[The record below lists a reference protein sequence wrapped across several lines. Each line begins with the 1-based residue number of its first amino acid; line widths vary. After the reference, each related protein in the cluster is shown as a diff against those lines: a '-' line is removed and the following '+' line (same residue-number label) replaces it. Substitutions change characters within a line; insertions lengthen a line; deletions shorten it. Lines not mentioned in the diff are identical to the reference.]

1 MTRTNE
7 PISDRPV
14 FFDPNQKRWPLV
26 RNAFLSLGLLLAI
39 LFGLLIVSVVLQP
52 VLPALGL
59 RPAKSV
65 HKLRAAPRPDSAPDA
80 GATRAAFGQVDPKRR
95 PQKSAPLG
103 APASAGPPASS
114 AQPLTFGYYV
124 NWDPGSFSSLK
135 ANIDALDVVVPEWL
149 HVTGPAGTV
158 IEDEP
163 ARQKDLREFINTS
176 AARVRVMPLINNFV
190 DDTQKWDG
198 ENLGRVLQDRSRRAQ
213 LVRQLMTYLRGWPYA
228 GLQVDFQELPSRSL
242 PSFHAFLT
250 ELAAELHTAGMQLA
264 ITLPV
269 DSPQCDYAG
278 LSKIVDF
285 IVLEAYDQHWP
296 GGPDGPLA
304 GVDWFSEVVQ
314 ARRQEIPAEKM
325 VIGLASYAYDWKE
338 ESEAASLSFDEAML
352 IARDRHVQISTDPVS
367 LNPTFAYRD
376 EEQHSHRVWF
386 LDATTG
392 FNEVATA
399 RPFHPGGIALWRLGT
414 EDPSIWRVLARHARL
429 DTAGA
434 EGLTEISFRYR
445 FDNEGEG
452 EVFQVTEQ
460 SEPGR
465 REIVFDPSRRLIT
478 SERFVRL
485 PSPYVLR
492 HYGTRERK
500 VALTFDDGPDPRFTP
515 AILDVLRAKHAP
527 ATFFVI
533 GTNGR
538 AHPDLL
544 RREVAEGHEIG
555 NHSFTH
561 PYLSK
566 TSGTQLRLEV
576 TATERVIE
584 SAVQR
589 QTLLFRPP
597 YAEFDDPKTPEAI
610 EHLWTV
616 NHMGYLVVGDRLDT
630 DDWRLPGAEAIV
642 HAAVQ
647 AADRGE
653 GHVVLM
659 HDSGGDRSQTVEAL
673 PHLIDALRA
682 RGYELVTISGLLG
695 RPRDAIM
702 QPLSGQKRILAS
714 FNRGV
719 FGLVNVGMNMLA
731 SLFVI
736 GIVLGV
742 VRLLFVGILSV
753 TDGR

>member
-1 MTRTNE
+1 
-7 PISDRPV
+7 
-14 FFDPNQKRWPLV
+14 
-26 RNAFLSLGLLLAI
+26 
-39 LFGLLIVSVVLQP
+39 
-52 VLPALGL
+52 
-59 RPAKSV
+59 
-65 HKLRAAPRPDSAPDA
+65 
-80 GATRAAFGQVDPKRR
+80 
-95 PQKSAPLG
+95 
-103 APASAGPPASS
+103 
-114 AQPLTFGYYV
+114 
-124 NWDPGSFSSLK
+124 
-135 ANIDALDVVVPEWL
+135 
-149 HVTGPAGTV
+149 
-158 IEDEP
+158 
-163 ARQKDLREFINTS
+163 
-176 AARVRVMPLINNFV
+176 
-190 DDTQKWDG
+190 
-198 ENLGRVLQDRSRRAQ
+198 
-213 LVRQLMTYLRGWPYA
+213 
-228 GLQVDFQELPSRSL
+228 
-242 PSFHAFLT
+242 
-250 ELAAELHTAGMQLA
+250 
-264 ITLPV
+264 
-269 DSPQCDYAG
+269 
-278 LSKIVDF
+278 
-285 IVLEAYDQHWP
+285 
-296 GGPDGPLA
+296 
-304 GVDWFSEVVQ
+304 
-314 ARRQEIPAEKM
+314 
-325 VIGLASYAYDWKE
+325 
-338 ESEAASLSFDEAML
+338 
-352 IARDRHVQISTDPVS
+352 
-367 LNPTFAYRD
+367 
-376 EEQHSHRVWF
+376 
-386 LDATTG
+386 
-392 FNEVATA
+392 
-399 RPFHPGGIALWRLGT
+399 
-414 EDPSIWRVLARHARL
+414 
-429 DTAGA
+429 
-434 EGLTEISFRYR
+434 
-445 FDNEGEG
+445 
-452 EVFQVTEQ
+452 
-460 SEPGR
+460 
-465 REIVFDPSRRLIT
+465 
-478 SERFVRL
+478 
-485 PSPYVLR
+485 
-492 HYGTRERK
+492 ERK

-576 TATERVIE
+576 TATKRVIE

-702 QPLSGQKRILAS
+702 QPRAGQKRILAA

-719 FGLVNVGMNMLA
+719 FGLVNVWMNLLA

-753 TDGR
+753 TDGRRRRRDKGKEENAKLNGNLPSVAVVVPAYNEETVIARTVRSLLDSTYSGPLEVIVVDDGSQDQTADRVRESFGLD